1 MITGNRVRLRAME
14 KNDLPFYVRWFND
27 PEVIS
32 HLKIFQ
38 PLSLGQEEQWYA
50 NVLTKSVEEQPLCI
64 EVLKK
69 SNWIF
74 IGNLC
79 FLAINQHDRSAEL
92 GIAIGEKQ
100 YWGQG
105 YGTEALNLLV
115 DHGFNTLNLNRI
127 YLQVYETNPRAV
139 RSYEK
144 ASFSTEGRLRQ
155 ARYLN
160 GRYVDVILM
169 SILKDEWIK
178 VNKNEGNK

>member
-1 MITGNRVRLRAME
+1 VITGKHVRLRAME
-14 KNDLPFYVRWFND
+14 KSDLPFYVRWFND
-27 PEVIS
+27 PEVIC

-50 NVLTKSVEEQPLCI
+50 DVLTKPVEEQPLCI
-64 EVLKK
+64 EILQGDE
-69 SNWIF
+69 WIF
-74 IGNLC
+74 IGNLG

-115 DHGFNTLNLNRI
+115 EHGFNTLNLNRI
-127 YLQVYETNPRAV
+127 YLHVYETNPRAV

-144 ASFSTEGRLRQ
+144 TGFSIEGRLRQ
-155 ARYLN
+155 ARYLD
-160 GRYVDVILM
+160 GRYVDVIIM
-169 SILKDEWIK
+169 SILKDEWK
-178 VNKNEGNK
+178 KGLKNEGNK